1 MNTPRTGSPR
11 VVTSI
16 PVGAKPLAVA
26 VDVNRRV
33 FVTNSGAGTVSV
45 IDAAT
50 NTVSATLGVGSRP
63 EGVATDPQFGT
74 CVSNGGDNTV
84 SMLDKSHHLV
94 ATVSVEG
101 LFAGPSPPVMQVAVD
116 HQLARTYV
124 THRGS
129 SRVSAIGIG
138 GQLPTFAPPFSD
150 VFGAL
155 GVAVDPVSH
164 RVFVTQ
170 PEFNSVSVIDP
181 ATGGVL
187 AAIPVGQRPTGIA
200 IDGPRHRVYVADSGV
215 HTVSVIDTATGGV
228 TEVDVAARPVG
239 IAVDS
244 RGDAYVTHVDGTVRV
259 IDAASGSVG
268 ATLPVGAQ
276 PAGLAFEPQSNRLYV
291 ANSGEGTVS
300 VIDLAAGAGGPP
312 QGTALT
318 SRASGP

>member
-1 MNTPRTGSPR
+1 MNTPHTDQPR

-26 VDVNRRV
+26 VDVHRRV
-33 FVTNSGAGTVSV
+33 FVTNSGADTVSV
-45 IDAAT
+45 IDSST
-50 NTVSATLGVGSRP
+50 NTVSATLDVGSRP

-101 LFAGPSPPVMQVAVD
+101 LFFGPSPPVMRVAVD
-116 HQLARTYV
+116 HQLARAYV

-138 GQLPTFAPPFSD
+138 GQLPPFAPPFSE
-150 VFGAL
+150 VPGAL

-170 PEFNSVSVIDP
+170 PELNTVSVIDP

-187 AAIPVGQRPTGIA
+187 AAIPVRPQPTGIA

-215 HTVSVIDTATGGV
+215 PTVSVIDTAAGGV
-228 TEVDVAARPVG
+228 TEVDVGERPVG

-259 IDAASGSVG
+259 IDAGSGSVN

-276 PAGLAFEPQSNRLYV
+276 PEGLAFEPHSNRLYV

-300 VIDLAAGAGGPP
+300 VIDLAAGEGGPP

-318 SRASGP
+318 SRATGP